1 MGNIRRLIWALWV
14 PFAGLAAWETLAAV
28 GILDPLFFPPPSDIA
43 SVAIEMLRSGEA
55 TAALHSTLFT
65 MLIGYVIGCSTGL
78 CCGLAMGRSEA
89 LRKSLETLLAALY
102 STPKLS
108 LFPLLLLL
116 LGIND
121 APRILI
127 TAVACFLVMAF
138 HGQDAV
144 KAVGRIYP
152 EVAALYG
159 ARSMTL
165 IRKVYL
171 PAAMPTLFTGF
182 RLAVGRA
189 MVVAISV
196 EMVSSN
202 TGLGGLIWLSWQS
215 FAVEK
220 LFVGVALSG
229 FMGAFF
235 HVSLRWLEKRVIPWH
250 AAATR

>member
-1 MGNIRRLIWALWV
+1 MENLRRLAWALWL
-14 PFAGLAAWETLAAV
+14 PLAALALWQGLAGA
-28 GILDPLFFPPPSDIA
+28 GILDPLFFPAPTEIA
-43 SVAIEMLRSGEA
+43 GVAARMLSSGELWH
-55 TAALHSTLFT
+55 ALQSTLST
-65 MLIGYVIGCSTGL
+65 MLLGYVLGCSAGL
-78 CCGLAMGRSEA
+78 LCGLAMGRSEA
-89 LRKSLETLLAALY
+89 VRKSLETPLAALY

-116 LGIND
+116 LGVNA

-127 TAVACFLVMAF
+127 TAIACFIVLAF

-144 KAVGRIYP
+144 RAVGRKYP
-152 EVAALYG
+152 EVASLYG
-159 ARSMTL
+159 ASGTVL
-165 IRKVYL
+165 LRKVYI
-171 PAAMPTLFTGF
+171 PAALPTLFTGF

-220 LFVGVALSG
+220 LFVGVAAAGL
-229 FMGAFF
+229 MGAFF
-235 HVSLRWLEKRVIPWH
+235 HVSLRWLEKRMIPWR
-250 AAATR
+250 ATSA